1 MAGPS
6 GSSKI
11 APTSANGLSFS
22 VSTTSSLLIPW
33 EMLSQRAEATLRQ
46 IGTRMAEGY
55 SETEISVELG
65 ISRHSV
71 IARLDEVKAEL
82 VRLSL

>member
-1 MAGPS
+1 VAGPS
-6 GSSKI
+6 GNSKI
-11 APTSANGLSFS
+11 ASTNGSSPRSS
-22 VSTTSSLLIPW
+22 VSTTSSLPIPW

-46 IGTRMAEGY
+46 IGSRMTEGY
-55 SETEISVELG
+55 SETEIAVELG

-71 IARLDEVKAEL
+71 MARLAEARAEL

>member
-1 MAGPS
+1 MAERS

-46 IGTRMAEGY
+46 IGSRMTEGY
-55 SETEISVELG
+55 SESEIARELG
-65 ISRHSV
+65 ISRFSV
-71 IARLDEVKAEL
+71 IARLDEAKAEL
-82 VRLSL
+82 IRLAG